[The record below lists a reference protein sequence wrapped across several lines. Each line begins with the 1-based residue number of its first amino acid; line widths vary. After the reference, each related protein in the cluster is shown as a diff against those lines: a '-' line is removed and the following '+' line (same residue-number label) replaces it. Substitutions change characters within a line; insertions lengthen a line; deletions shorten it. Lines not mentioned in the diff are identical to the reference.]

1 MGGCGRELS
10 PWQPTHK
17 HGMAMAARWLAE
29 VREQVQLSEGWQEYC
44 KELVDVV
51 LQQLAEGHV
60 NSFTDLSA
68 SEKTLFVDR
77 AAKAINEGSVYK
89 TLVNRIGSTLE
100 KQICRHLVGKIQE
113 SKPVQTRNEAFQS
126 HIQDVRMEYLSWLSL
141 NVAQSSNNKEIL
153 LKCESLLSSDP
164 TFKTLSETNYA
175 ARAMRNVLSYYQN
188 IQPCSMCLS
197 ESNYLL
203 LVPLVQVSTAAAT
216 QNTTLSSLSTQ
227 LVEKYVTFME
237 WWMRQQVNQRWKW
250 LHPDTQD
257 RSKITL
263 CIPRT
268 SKCRLV

>member
-126 HIQDVRMEYLSWLSL
+126 HIQDVSKIDWLIAIDGL
-141 NVAQSSNNKEIL
+141 ATPNVHLECDRSHWRLEL
-153 LKCESLLSSDP
+153 RRGLKRGEEKLRL
-164 TFKTLSETNYA
+164 A
-175 ARAMRNVLSYYQN
+175 AEEKRTHRKN
-188 IQPCSMCLS
+188 
-197 ESNYLL
+197 
-203 LVPLVQVSTAAAT
+203 STK
-216 QNTTLSSLSTQ
+216 TTLEDSA
-227 LVEKYVTFME
+227 F
-237 WWMRQQVNQRWKW
+237 
-250 LHPDTQD
+250 
-257 RSKITL
+257 
-263 CIPRT
+263 
-268 SKCRLV
+268 KCSRCSRDCHSCVGLYSHYRRCSNTD